1 MKLRESGN
9 YGGVFV
15 YKYVMVIWKLKM
27 IILAPMSLKF
37 QKKVMPR
44 RKTSKK
50 ENESRPTLW
59 ELCVSGDVD
68 MVREAVQRGDQ
79 VP

>member
-1 MKLRESGN
+1 
-9 YGGVFV
+9 
-15 YKYVMVIWKLKM
+15 M

-37 QKKVMPR
+37 QKKKEMPR

-50 ENESRPTLW
+50 ENESHPTLW

>member
-1 MKLRESGN
+1 
-9 YGGVFV
+9 
-15 YKYVMVIWKLKM
+15 M

-37 QKKVMPR
+37 QKKKVMPR

-50 ENESRPTLW
+50 ENESHPTLW

>member
-1 MKLRESGN
+1 
-9 YGGVFV
+9 
-15 YKYVMVIWKLKM
+15 M

-50 ENESRPTLW
+50 ENESHPTLW

-79 VP
+79 VPKNSKHPHVILFINFVP

>member
-1 MKLRESGN
+1 MEVEDDYFGTN
-9 YGGVFV
+9 
-15 YKYVMVIWKLKM
+15 VIE
-27 IILAPMSLKF
+27 ISE
-37 QKKVMPR
+37 KKVMPR

-50 ENESRPTLW
+50 ENESHPTLW
-59 ELCVSGDVD
+59 ELWVSGDVD

>member
-37 QKKVMPR
+37 QKKSNAAPENI
-44 RKTSKK
+44 KK
-50 ENESRPTLW
+50 RN
-59 ELCVSGDVD
+59 
-68 MVREAVQRGDQ
+68 
-79 VP
+79 